1 MLGRLGM
8 TVEDCLVEYL
18 DLFERL
24 SAEHTGATQIE
35 SASSPIIKASILKA
49 SVLQLVEKRGLEP
62 TSMLRNDDNVGCY
75 T

>member
-8 TVEDCLVEYL
+8 TVDECLDEYL

-24 SAEHTGATQIE
+24 SAEHAGTTEME
-35 SASSPIIKASILKA
+35 SGSSPIIKAGILRA
-49 SVLQLVEKRGLEP
+49 TVLKLVEKRGLEP
-62 TSMLRNDDNVGCY
+62 TGMLRNDDNVSCY

>member
-8 TVEDCLVEYL
+8 TVDECLDEYL

-24 SAEHTGATQIE
+24 SAEHTGTTEAESGSPPMIKSGILRATVSE
-35 SASSPIIKASILKA
+35 
-49 SVLQLVEKRGLEP
+49 LVESRGLEL
-62 TSMLRNDDNVGCY
+62 TSMFRNDDNVSCY